1 MPNHNVKETVILCS
15 VCGGQN
21 QGIAKFCVNCRSPL
35 SLDQRMTARE
45 AEKIQSER
53 SRLRSR
59 SRKFRRFLIAHS
71 LTGLLLASG
80 FFIYSE
86 NSDLETPLSDIGAVS
101 EQGSW
106 PMYQGGPS
114 LNGLSV
120 DPQMSGP
127 ETSDKETL
135 WVFDTED
142 GISGSPS
149 VAGGILYFSTKRNQI
164 LALEASSGA
173 IIWEFPTE
181 AASDSVPA
189 IAGDLVFSALKEGR
203 LVALDRYDGS
213 LVWDFKTSEPFF
225 SSPNV
230 FNGVLY
236 VGSSDKSVYAFDAT
250 NGEMRWRYKA
260 GSRVTTTLAANDEIV
275 AFTAQDNMVRII
287 DAKTGEFRLDY
298 PTDASGGTV
307 SLDGKR
313 LFFGDLNGTLR
324 AIDWTKVQQPLE
336 KAARRFRLQMFLWGF
351 EKKPP
356 ILKGTVWR
364 FRHPRESFQGTPT
377 IVKGAVYIPTS
388 VGSVYKVS
396 ASNGKPVWKYESGS
410 RLTQSVT
417 VKEGIAY
424 VGDISGKIHGISTE
438 TGELVWEFFVEG
450 KVTSPVVFAEGT
462 LFVTTNNYGQGRLY
476 ALR

>member
-1 MPNHNVKETVILCS
+1 MPVNDVQETVILCP

-21 QGIAKFCVNCRSPL
+21 QPIAKFCLNCRSPL

-45 AEKIQSER
+45 AEKIQSEL
-53 SRLRSR
+53 SRMRSR
-59 SRKFRRFLIAHS
+59 SRRFRRFLITLS
-71 LTGLLLASG
+71 LTGLLLALG

-86 NSDLETPLSDIGAVS
+86 NSAPEDPSSDIGAMS

-120 DPQMSGP
+120 DSYVSGHKAF
-127 ETSDKETL
+127 DKKTL
-135 WVFDTED
+135 WVFDTKD

-149 VAGGILYFSTKRNQI
+149 VVDGILYFSTKGNQI
-164 LALEASSGA
+164 LALETSSGA
-173 IIWEFPTE
+173 VMWEFATE

-189 IAGDLVFSALKEGR
+189 IAGDLVFSALREGR
-203 LVALDRYDGS
+203 LVALDRHKGS
-213 LVWDFKTSEPFF
+213 LIWDFKTSEPFF
-225 SSPNV
+225 SSPTV
-230 FNGVLY
+230 FDGVLY
-236 VGSSDKSVYAFDAT
+236 VGSSDKNVYAFDAI
-250 NGEMRWRYKA
+250 NGEMMWRYKV

-287 DAKTGEFRLDY
+287 DSKTGAFRLDY

-324 AIDWTKVQQPLE
+324 AIDWTKVQRPME

-356 ILKGTVWR
+356 VLKGTVWR
-364 FRHPRESFQGTPT
+364 FRHPRESFQGTPA
-377 IVKGAVYIPTS
+377 IAKGAVYIPTS
-388 VGSVYKVS
+388 AGNVYKVS

-424 VGDISGKIHGISTE
+424 VGDYSGKIHGISTE
-438 TGELVWEFFVEG
+438 TGELVWEFFVDGE
-450 KVTSPVVFAEGT
+450 VTSPVVFAEKT
-462 LFVTTNNYGQGRLY
+462 LFVTTDNDGHGRLY
-476 ALR
+476 AIK

>member
-1 MPNHNVKETVILCS
+1 MPNYDVKETVILCA

-21 QGIAKFCVNCRSPL
+21 QGIAKFCTNCRSPL
-35 SLDQRMTARE
+35 SLDQRMTVRE
-45 AEKIQSER
+45 AEKIQSEL

-59 SRKFRRFLIAHS
+59 SRKFRRFLIALS

-86 NSDLETPLSDIGAVS
+86 NSDLENPLSDIGAVS

-127 ETSDKETL
+127 EISDKETL

-149 VAGGILYFSTKRNQI
+149 VAGGILYFSTKGNQI

-203 LVALDRYDGS
+203 LVALDRFNGS
-213 LVWDFKTSEPFF
+213 LAWDFRTSEPFF
-225 SSPNV
+225 SSPTV
-230 FNGVLY
+230 FNGVVY
-236 VGSSDKSVYAFDAT
+236 VGSSDRNVYAFDAT
-250 NGEMRWRYKA
+250 SGEMRWRYKA

-287 DAKTGEFRLDY
+287 DSKTGAFRLDY

-324 AIDWTKVQQPLE
+324 AIDWTKVQRPLE

-364 FRHPRESFQGTPT
+364 FRQPRESFQGTPA
-377 IVKGAVYIPTS
+377 IEKGAVYIPTS
-388 VGSVYKVS
+388 AGNVYKVS
-396 ASNGKPVWKYESGS
+396 ASNGKPAWKYESGS

-424 VGDISGKIHGISTE
+424 VGDSSGKIHGISTE
-438 TGELVWEFFVEG
+438 TGELVWEFFVDGE
-450 KVTSPVVFAEGT
+450 VTSPVILAEET
-462 LFVTTNNYGQGRLY
+462 LFVTTNNYGHGRLY
-476 ALR
+476 AIK